1 MLVELASRRGV
12 GDEGAELRVLH
23 RHLSKPREIFATKVT
38 KATKV
43 FLSIFV
49 NFVFFVAK
57 NIGKQLFEQAV
68 EGDAGGVG
76 DVGEEDVFDRRIRRG
91 EDLRHQRRAER
102 LALTVDVGVVGAGKV
117 DALEGAA
124 TLLWFGGLVVRW
136 LGGWWTYL
144 FAQTLK
150 RHFALRR
157 NDERLAGR
165 EFLHRLRR
173 YVEGGLDRGA
183 LAGDRH
189 HVVVDVVESGAD
201 AARVARRECP
211 AVAGRAAERPGAV
224 GFGERGGE
232 CSGNRSLTRRHRGTE
247 PSVL

>member
-57 NIGKQLFEQAV
+57 NIGKQLFEQPM

-76 DVGEEDVFDRRIRRG
+76 DVGEEDVLDRRVRRG

-102 LALTVDVGVVGAGKV
+102 LALAVDVGVVGAGKV

-124 TLLWFGGLVVRW
+124 TLL
-136 LGGWWTYL
+136 LGGWVEILKLY
-144 FAQTLK
+144 FAVG
-150 RHFALRR
+150 R

-173 YVEGGLDRGA
+173 HVEGGLDRWTF
-183 LAGDRH
+183 AGDRH
-189 HVVVDVVESGAD
+189 HAVVEVVEAGAD
-201 AARVARRECP
+201 AARVARREGP
-211 AVAGRAAERPGAV
+211 AVSGRAAERPGAV